1 MPCLRCRPREAE
13 LPKKKRKKG
22 KMVRNSLAKNV
33 LYYALRGRKCA
44 VLAILSIL
52 ILFPFGGEL
61 SSYGRGGQPVKFL
74 SWGAGARSLGLGKA
88 YIAIADEAS
97 ATYWNPAALVQLD
110 RFEIT
115 GLFTSLW
122 DVANYSFV
130 GFVCPTAKYGNLG
143 LSIVRLSS
151 GEFEKYTPVYDMA
164 NPTEIIDFVKGTFDV
179 SDTAV
184 ILSYSK
190 KVKDKLSIGIGT
202 KYINRKVDTYV
213 DSYLSADV
221 YLFIERLNGFPLK
234 IGAAVQ
240 NLLWTRLT
248 GESYDVIPFN
258 FRIGIGY
265 RTLKN
270 KLLFS
275 FDLQQDIGIEEK
287 YNVRGGNL
295 SFHAGCEYLPLNFVA
310 LRIGFEGEYGIGIRE
325 PTAGIGIKYGDY
337 RIDYALGLHVG
348 GLMPS
353 HRISASWRFGRSVL
367 AIQQEEVR
375 RAIEKGLEAYRAG
388 DYSLALQH
396 FNKANDIDPSNREA
410 KHMSEKLSL
419 VVSIFPEMKETTR
432 EAEIIR
438 NAINSYIEGDYKT
451 AVNGFRYAYSLQPQ
465 NESLL
470 KMLNLV
476 EKEAKMPQTM
486 PERVPSP
493 IGAEPLT
500 LVARKLY
507 AALQYIYN
515 REYDKAVIECQE
527 VLKLE
532 PNNETALERLGS
544 ALYMMGEK
552 EKAKEVWLRVLEIN
566 PNNKVVLEFL
576 KQLGVEV
583 EKK

>member
-1 MPCLRCRPREAE
+1 
-13 LPKKKRKKG
+13 
-22 KMVRNSLAKNV
+22 MVRNYYKENV
-33 LYYALRGRKCA
+33 LYYILRGTKCV
-44 VLAILSIL
+44 VLAILSTL
-52 ILFPFGGEL
+52 VLLSGGSEL
-61 SSYGRGGQPVKFL
+61 LSYGRGGQPVKFL
-74 SWGAGARSLGLGKA
+74 SWGAGARSLALGKA
-88 YIAIADEAS
+88 YIAVADEAS

-122 DVANYSFV
+122 GVASYSFI
-130 GFVCPTAKYGNLG
+130 GFVYPTTKYGNLG
-143 LSIVRLSS
+143 LSVVRLAS
-151 GEFEKYTPVYDMA
+151 GEFEKYTPIYDET
-164 NPTEIIDFVKGTFDV
+164 NLTEIKGFTQGVFDV
-179 SDTAV
+179 SDMAI
-184 ILSYSK
+184 ILGYSK

-202 KYINRKVDTYV
+202 KYITRRVDIHV
-213 DSYLSADV
+213 DSYLSIDA
-221 YLFIERLNGFPLK
+221 YLFIERLNGFPLR

-240 NLLWTRLT
+240 NLLWTRLS
-248 GESYDVIPFN
+248 GESYDIIPFN
-258 FRIGIGY
+258 LRIGVGY
-265 RTLKN
+265 WTLKN

-275 FDLQQDIGIEEK
+275 FDLQQDIGIGEK

-295 SFHAGCEYLPLNFVA
+295 SFHLGCEYLPLNFIA

-325 PTAGIGIKYGDY
+325 PTAGVGVKYGDY

-348 GLMPS
+348 GLTPS
-353 HRISASWRFGRSVL
+353 HRISASWRFGKSVSFL
-367 AIQQEEVR
+367 QQEEVR
-375 RAIEKGLEAYRAG
+375 RAIERGLEAYRAG
-388 DYSLALQH
+388 DYSLSLKY

-410 KHMSEKLSL
+410 KLMSEKLSL
-419 VVSIFPEMKETTR
+419 VVSIFPEVKEATR
-432 EAEIIR
+432 EAEIVR

-476 EKEAKMPQTM
+476 EKEAKLPQTM

-493 IGAEPLT
+493 VGVEPLT

-552 EKAKEVWLRVLEIN
+552 EKAKAVWLRVLEIN

-576 KQLGVEV
+576 KQLGVEI